1 MLDAWGEVQNALVL
15 DRSGDVLKG
24 SLEHLLEA
32 KKELGLRRVTPL
44 AEALTE
50 ASIGR
55 PGANGDLLLE
65 TAKRLDPELPS
76 ARFMMG
82 RRAWENGRRVQALGE
97 IANGIF
103 NMFRAA
109 SLRRAVLMSMVPWVL
124 LAIGISLAAAILI
137 QVGVFFRLV
146 SVDAYLFGLRLFN
159 RMNALVFSA
168 VVVTLPIFAGLGPI
182 WLLIYLFS
190 MVWIYMRMRQRVT
203 AVFSLVLILLFVP
216 ALQYWRSVGLHS
228 EPLDQRIVG
237 ILQERQADF
246 VSLREFMELE
256 PDLGDSA
263 TFHVIAGELLRLH
276 GDRELGRLQFEKA
289 IVVSP
294 NAVLPRLFLGAYA
307 LEDRD
312 PWRALELLNEA
323 VDMDSGSA
331 LAHYNLAIAL
341 DLTRRFDEGD
351 SERAT
356 ARELA
361 GGNLKRLGLP
371 GQEERVLIPRLGSGI
386 VRNLVREAPET
397 VRRALEGTDNRRHFF
412 NGFSVPPLSITA
424 LMGLLVGSGMVFV
437 RRKWYPPAREC
448 DKCGKVFRP
457 DDRSAY
463 CEQCVSVFL
472 RRNAVSIEQQTAKV
486 AQVRRWD
493 LVTGLVSRVAGA
505 IVPGGRQVIEGR
517 VGLGILLTFLTWL
530 PVLGAMM
537 WAPLFLQEIEPA
549 FPVVPLQ
556 IGMGF
561 LGFGTW
567 AVIAVS
573 GWGRR

>member
-1 MLDAWGEVQNALVL
+1 MFDAWGEVQNALVL
-15 DRSGDVLKG
+15 DRPGDVLEG
-24 SLEHLLEA
+24 SLEHLLAA

-44 AEALTE
+44 AEALAE

-55 PGANGDLLLE
+55 PGSTGDLLLE

-82 RRAWENGRRVQALGE
+82 RRAWANGKRVRAFGE

-103 NMFRAA
+103 NMIRAG
-109 SLRRAVLMSMVPWVL
+109 SLRRVVLISTVPWVL
-124 LAIGISLAAAILI
+124 LAVGISLAAAIMI
-137 QVGVFFRLV
+137 QVGVFFRLI
-146 SVDAYLFGLRLFN
+146 SVDAYLLGVRLFS

-168 VVVTLPIFAGLGPI
+168 VVVTLPVFAGLGPI
-182 WLLIYLFS
+182 WLIIYLFS
-190 MVWIYMRMRQRVT
+190 MIWIYMANSQRV
-203 AVFSLVLILLFVP
+203 AAIVSLIFLLFAVP
-216 ALQYWRSVGLHS
+216 TLQYWRWVGLHL
-228 EPLDQRIVG
+228 EPLDQRVVG

-246 VSLREFMELE
+246 VTLREFMELE
-256 PDLGDSA
+256 PDFADSA

-323 VDMDSGSA
+323 VDMDPGSA

-371 GQEERVLIPRLGSGI
+371 GQEERVLIPRLGAGI
-386 VRNLVREAPET
+386 VQALVREASET
-397 VRRALEGTDNRRHFF
+397 DRVTLVGSDNQRHFF
-412 NGFSVPPLSITA
+412 ENFSVPPLSVAA
-424 LMGLLVGSGMVFV
+424 LIGLLVGGGMLFA
-437 RRKWYPPAREC
+437 RRKWFPPAREC

-493 LVTGLVSRVAGA
+493 FLTGLLARIVGA
-505 IVPGGRQVIEGR
+505 VVPGGRQVIEGR
-517 VGLGILLTFLTWL
+517 VGLGFFLTLMTWF
-530 PVLGAMM
+530 PIFGAVM

-549 FPVVPLQ
+549 FPIVPLQ
-556 IGMGF
+556 IGLGF
-561 LGFGTW
+561 LGVGTW

-573 GWGRR
+573 GWSRR